1 MDFEMY
7 DDMTLEELCDELE
20 DLRGAFNNECC
31 WAAGSHTAAD
41 FNVHAQNAADIL
53 DRIGYIRDLLG
64 EEDRDEDL
72 G

>member
-7 DDMTLEELCDELE
+7 DGMDEEELCDELN
-20 DLRGAFNNECC
+20 DLCGAFNNECC
-31 WAAGSHTAAD
+31 WAAGSHIAAD
-41 FNVHAQNAADIL
+41 FNMHAQNAADIL

-64 EEDRDEDL
+64 EEYRDEDL